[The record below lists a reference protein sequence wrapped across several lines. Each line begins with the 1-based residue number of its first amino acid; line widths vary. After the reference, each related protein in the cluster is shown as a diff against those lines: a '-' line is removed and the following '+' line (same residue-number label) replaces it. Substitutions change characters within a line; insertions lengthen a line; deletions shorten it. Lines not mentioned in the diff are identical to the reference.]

1 MINSA
6 ELNRTVLLRQWS
18 DVPNVAFGTTP
29 VEDAGITR
37 RAKIAP
43 VSGVYNWGTKQVGT
57 EITHRIWVR
66 YGTGT
71 KPEDI
76 TGAHVVE
83 YKNRRYRVKRV
94 TNWEDAQRFT
104 MIEVVDLGNIV

>member
-6 ELNRTVLLRQWS
+6 ELNRTVLLRLWT
-18 DVPNVAFGTTP
+18 DVPNGSFGVTQT
-29 VEDAGITR
+29 EDAGLIR

-43 VSGVYNWGTKQVGT
+43 VSGVYNWGTKQVGD
-57 EITHRIWVR
+57 EVTHRIWMR
-66 YGTGT
+66 YGAGT

-76 TGAHVVE
+76 TGAHVIE
-83 YKNRRYRVKRV
+83 HKNRRYRVKRC

-104 MIEVVDLGNIV
+104 MIEVVDLGNIA